1 MNEKDKGATAATNFF
16 LAVLKTPLKVS
27 IHVVEVAD
35 AQKHVQTLVIKNE
48 LNTQNTFS
56 DRKK

>member
-48 LNTQNTFS
+48 LNT
-56 DRKK
+56 

>member
-27 IHVVEVAD
+27 IHVVD
-35 AQKHVQTLVIKNE
+35 AQKHVQTLVIKNG
-48 LNTQNTFS
+48 LNT
-56 DRKK
+56 